1 MRTIHRYA
9 AVGLLLLTVIFSV
22 PTLSQAQAPH
32 TTAGARVVWHLVGR
46 IFLNPETFT
55 GVVVA
60 YATDIDGVPGPL
72 FNGAPSETT
81 AYFTLKTDVISLQP
95 LPNNGDIA
103 LAIANPGD
111 ARLYF
116 TPNPN
121 HTWTDPNS
129 FATGQLIA
137 TFHRAQDVV
146 MFLGPFSSDTFSY
159 NLVSS
164 QNFTINGQ
172 TLNFNTLA
180 PHGITNTLIASQ
192 TPQNGSSDFPVAFPA
207 FGTGVAIGH
216 KVTGLGEGVQ

>member
-9 AVGLLLLTVIFSV
+9 AVGLLLLTVIFSASA
-22 PTLSQAQAPH
+22 LSQAQTPP
-32 TTAGARVVWHLVGR
+32 TTAAARVVWHLVGR
-46 IFLNPETFT
+46 ILLNPANGTAE
-55 GVVVA
+55 VVA
-60 YATDIDGVPGPL
+60 YTTDIEGVPGPL
-72 FNGAPSETT
+72 FDGVPSETT

-103 LAIANPGD
+103 LAILNPGD

-121 HTWTDPNS
+121 HTWNDPNS

-159 NLVSS
+159 SLVSS
-164 QNFTINGQ
+164 QNFTVNGR

-180 PHGITNTLIASQ
+180 PHGITNTLIGSQ
-192 TPQNGSSDFPVAFPA
+192 TPQTGSSDFPLAFPA

-216 KVTGLGEGVQ
+216 KVSGLGEGVQ